1 MIVKTDAVV
10 LHARRIRESSKI
22 VTLYTREY
30 GKMSVMARGV
40 MAPKS
45 KYGSVLQPMA
55 YLSVV
60 FYRKE
65 GRDLQ
70 NLSGAESIERFAI
83 LNADL
88 ERMTTGLAVVE
99 IVNAVMHD
107 ENRHEEIFD
116 LLVQALRALNVPES
130 DERAVG
136 LWFHIRLASD
146 LGYALST
153 HACGVCGEAFDAER
167 SPLPYS
173 LALGAPLCSEHQSS
187 TPYRPL
193 RNGTFHLL
201 RALLN
206 LDLAEASAIRTT
218 TPEAVELQDIL
229 SAFLRF
235 HVEGLRKLKVRAVGA
250 QVLQGEANGPEGV

>member
-22 VTLYTREY
+22 LTLYTREY
-30 GKMSVMARGV
+30 GKMSVMGRGV

-45 KYGSVLQPMA
+45 KYGSVLQPMG

-70 NLSGAESIERFAI
+70 NLSSAESIERFPI

-116 LLVQALRALNVPES
+116 LLVQALRALNDPES

-136 LWFHIRLASD
+136 LWFHIRLAAD

-153 HACGVCGEAFDAER
+153 RACGVCGETFDTER

-173 LALGAPLCSEHQSS
+173 LALGAPLCAEHQAS

-193 RNGTFHLL
+193 RDGTFRLL

-206 LDLAEASAIRTT
+206 VDLAEASAIRTT
-218 TPEAVELQDIL
+218 PPEAVELQDIL

-250 QVLQGEANGPEGV
+250 QVLQAEANGPEGV